1 MKTVYNQLRLGNRKG
16 LFEFEDLVCFY
27 ATVLNAWR
35 GEYPEGKIDFM
46 RFLMDWTRLS
56 GYEIDCIMQEIY
68 GYLDMGTTVMDS
80 TLVVVNWK
88 HPIECRMK
96 LTHLMSAL
104 CYCVNHRNC
113 FDTSAFNKAFD
124 RVFGSKQ

>member
-16 LFEFEDLVCFY
+16 VFGFDDLVCFY

-113 FDTSAFNKAFD
+113 FEASAFNKAFD
-124 RVFGSKQ
+124 RVFGPKK